1 MHELIS
7 SGNMI
12 KCLEAVI
19 KTQCAIVL
27 NALGPKY
34 YIQDRIPNSYNLPY
48 NLLKNK
54 ELTDKEV
61 ILYVRSLLPHY
72 KKLHK
77 AVKDKKLKLMEV
89 PIVVYCYYHKCNA
102 SEILMEHLQE
112 MGFKNVREYKLG
124 IQGWRKRV
132 KKMFK

>member
-1 MHELIS
+1 MKTQRVACNVSHRKLKEVL
-7 SGNMI
+7 
-12 KCLEAVI
+12 
-19 KTQCAIVL
+19 KTQCAVL

-61 ILYVRSLLPHY
+61 ILYIRSLLPHY

-77 AVKDKKLKLMEV
+77 AVKDKKLKLKEV
-89 PIVVYCYYHKCNA
+89 PIGLLLL
-102 SEILMEHLQE
+102 S
-112 MGFKNVREYKLG
+112 
-124 IQGWRKRV
+124 
-132 KKMFK
+132 

>member
-1 MHELIS
+1 M
-7 SGNMI
+7 
-12 KCLEAVI
+12 KAVI
-19 KTQCAIVL
+19 KTQCAVVL

-48 NLLKNK
+48 NLLKDK

-61 ILYVRSLLPHY
+61 IRFVRSLLPHY

-77 AVKDKKLKLMEV
+77 SVKDKKLKLREV

-102 SEILMEHLQE
+102 SEILW
-112 MGFKNVREYKLG
+112 N
-124 IQGWRKRV
+124 I
-132 KKMFK
+132 